1 MNLVQRYMF
10 RQLLMPFVTASAAF
24 AALALLTQS
33 LTNIEFISN
42 YRETAFTF
50 IKVTFLAL
58 PQLIALL
65 SPFALFIAILAG
77 LSRLYSDSEAT
88 VASASGLSRFG
99 VLSPVLR
106 LAVLAALLNLA
117 VNLFVQPLA
126 YQEMRRSVFELRTDV
141 AASLV
146 RPGEFSNLAAGVTLY
161 ARTSNGQGRMQDIFI
176 HDSRDPDEVST
187 YAAREGVIVR
197 GEERPAMVM
206 IDGNIQQV
214 DQSGSLNFLTFDRY
228 EFDLGDFVDP
238 QLIFFLKESDL
249 FLHELLFPDAQA
261 LARARGYERLTAE
274 AHYRIS
280 APLYNI
286 SLALI
291 AAAAFMAGG
300 HSRMGNSR
308 RVVIAVAVALTV
320 RLVGFAVQSAAADE
334 MAWNIMQYIL
344 PAGSAIGAIAVIWG
358 WRRLPRL
365 SAPAAGQ
372 PEAA

>member
-10 RQLLMPFVTASAAF
+10 RQLLVPFVTAATAF

-33 LTNIEFISN
+33 LSNIEFISN
-42 YRETAFTF
+42 YRETAVTF
-50 IKVTFLAL
+50 IKVTLLAL

-65 SPFALFIAILAG
+65 SPFALFIAVLAG

-88 VASASGLSRFG
+88 VASASGLSRWG

-106 LAVLAALLNLA
+106 LAALAALLNLV

-146 RPGEFSNLAAGVTLY
+146 RPGEFSNLATGVTLY
-161 ARTSNGQGRMQDIFI
+161 ARTSDGQGRMSDIFI
-176 HDSRDPDEVST
+176 HDARDPDEVST

-197 GEERPAMVM
+197 GIERPSMVM

-214 DQSGSLNFLTFDRY
+214 DETGSLNFLTFDRY

-249 FLHELLFPDAQA
+249 FLHELFFPDAQA
-261 LARARGYERLTAE
+261 LARARGVERLLAE
-274 AHYRIS
+274 AHYRLS

-286 SLALI
+286 ALAMI
-291 AAAAFMAGG
+291 AAAAYMAGA
-300 HSRMGNSR
+300 HSRLGNSR
-308 RVVIAVAVALTV
+308 RVVAAVAIALAI
-320 RLVGFAVQSAAADE
+320 RLSGFAVQSAAADDTG
-334 MAWNIMQYIL
+334 WNIVQYALPIL
-344 PAGSAIGAIAVIWG
+344 TIIGAAGVIWG

-365 SAPAAGQ
+365 RLGQTQDAA
-372 PEAA
+372 A